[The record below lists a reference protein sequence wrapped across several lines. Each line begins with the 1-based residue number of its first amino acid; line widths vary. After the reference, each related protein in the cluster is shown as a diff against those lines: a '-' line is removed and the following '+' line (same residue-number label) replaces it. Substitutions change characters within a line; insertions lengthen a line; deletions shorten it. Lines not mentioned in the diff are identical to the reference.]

1 MEIPIKY
8 ETALKIKSPGKYWVN
23 AHSRGKSNPQE
34 VSCSK
39 SSLWANFLTAAAVYN
54 KEWSVYHL
62 FTLFSGQPEERK
74 QVMIQQS

>member
-1 MEIPIKY
+1 MENPIKY

-39 SSLWANFLTAAAVYN
+39 SS
-54 KEWSVYHL
+54 EQIS
-62 FTLFSGQPEERK
+62 
-74 QVMIQQS
+74 